1 MANPPNL
8 LREMVSGQRKRFIE
22 DGYNLDLSYIG
33 ERIIAMGY
41 PADNVE
47 AIYRNKREDVVR
59 FLKEKH
65 SDCCKVYNL
74 CSERAYDANLFQ
86 HYAEYPFKDH
96 NPPDIELINK
106 FCEDVD
112 AFLRRDS
119 RNVVAIHCKAGKGRT
134 GTMICCYLLY
144 SKTFQTANEALTF
157 YAEKRTKDKKG
168 VTIPSQRRYVEYY
181 EQLLRGT
188 GPYQDVTLYIS
199 EIRISPADV
208 PLKSGTISM
217 KGSKESYPLT
227 EFHRSEEYVTVQLNY
242 CAPLTGDVKIEFA
255 RSKLQ
260 DKRCHFWFNT
270 FFVERAGKYDSQNRL
285 VLSLTKKEIDDAHKG
300 NTKKCPEQ
308 VVVFLQRVPINERRN
323 GEKQHQAIRELSPQQ
338 QAMAD
343 VDYSIFASVSISA
356 HHHNNSKPLPRPQ
369 LLAPNVGQ
377 PFNDLQMQQH
387 NRTSGGGAGNNRASL
402 GNSQQNSSCIY
413 GNIANPDG
421 GVGGQ
426 HSVKPMAMSPGKL
439 QSPVYAHQQQHDPA
453 SASSPTKKL
462 GYKAQAPSPVTVP
475 AVKKVPQKSTHQQQN
490 NHSGGSS
497 EENSGT
503 NSVEE
508 EDDEED
514 DEGDEDGE
522 EEEGWESGECQ
533 TVVSELCKSRPATTA
548 ATFPSMTSSA
558 STTVTTTTN
567 TTTITTTSTTIAGSR
582 SSAPAGSSCTS
593 KSEHFTS
600 DNNDQNRSSGSSRS
614 SNSFSRSKSSN
625 SSSYPS
631 LQLEASAAPDATKA
645 SMAVVEAKTATN
657 TKPCHLLP
665 ASASRYFSDEN
676 YLLTGSSG
684 SSSSNAISKGVKGS
698 NDNTT
703 NTNAK
708 YLQSPSYTRHS
719 LMPANAPVAF
729 LFPVQLAKDEPPRGV
744 DVGEHHHGRSFLTDH
759 HELVMYQPGLQT
771 LLSSV
776 PNNNDLVDD
785 HELHE
790 SLILLAPP
798 STPAAG
804 WHGEDVASAIV
815 GGEAV
820 EGNGTGGFDAVSAV
834 GASSGGASKFK
845 PSSPFRRFGIAMKRK
860 TRGGSMKKAKHG
872 SASGSSG
879 GNNTPLYGSCG
890 SNLSAVSAGKGKIAC
905 GDANGVVTAIVA
917 GDTAGNRSTGGR
929 MKFRWLRN
937 MRNDPNLKET
947 LAKSVKVRAPSVPP
961 PLVTDEQAKPVAAV
975 TTTPV
980 AATSA
985 GVQIPRSPTTLI
997 PTAKVTL
1004 PTDDESGADSTQVGI
1019 STTDSSTNLPTD
1031 YYSFLCDNQLSYES
1045 PSKSPCHLM
1054 RFGGGLMGRRPST
1067 IEEVLLTGAGGDSG
1081 CSVGAASTISGA
1093 RTTVEECSVV
1103 VKPKP
1108 MNVKIGFDVSPA
1120 SPSPTLESSFEII
1133 DKFDVLPVDGMVGG
1147 VAERS
1152 VTASGGDAR
1161 RSQHS
1166 PTSPSDSPIL
1176 ARSNRCA
1183 PFSFR
1188 EIRQELRAAIKLA
1201 PKRTQVALS
1210 SSSPAAGCAVVRS
1223 IERTLSAPVAVQ
1235 TLATTTTT
1243 SNQTATAGI
1252 TSNSSVVLHRSHS
1265 ARQLHRELSG
1275 QSPGNRLE

>member
-33 ERIIAMGY
+33 DRIIAMGY

-47 AIYRNKREDVVR
+47 AIYRNKRGDVVR

-74 CSERAYDANLFQ
+74 CSERAYDATLFQ

-112 AFLRRDS
+112 EFLRRDS

-338 QAMAD
+338 QLQQQQAMVD
-343 VDYSIFASVSISA
+343 GDYSIFASVSISA

-369 LLAPNVGQ
+369 LLAPNAVQ
-377 PFNDLQMQQH
+377 PFHDLQMQQH
-387 NRTSGGGAGNNRASL
+387 HRTSGGGGGGNNRASL
-402 GNSQQNSSCIY
+402 GNSQQNSGCIY

-453 SASSPTKKL
+453 SASSPTIKL
-462 GYKAQAPSPVTVP
+462 GYGKAQSPSPVTVP
-475 AVKKVPQKSTHQQQN
+475 AVKKASQKAAHQQQN

-522 EEEGWESGECQ
+522 EEEGWESDPKA
-533 TVVSELCKSRPATTA
+533 VA
-548 ATFPSMTSSA
+548 SSA
-558 STTVTTTTN
+558 GSSATAHHQLSPSSRCTDFGDDREEESAGADADGSAMRLERKSDGVLKRTLKKVTHQLVGFMGKGRREDHPFAAPSCVVGSTLEGGCCNVQTKEDEEQLTLRSEHLKPSCTVRSVSMMHPLPASQLPKAYDR
-567 TTTITTTSTTIAGSR
+567 TTTIGVAGLDKGFSSMALMDEKNAFIGANGGQSRPKQPPLPTALDR
-582 SSAPAGSSCTS
+582 SS
-593 KSEHFTS
+593 
-600 DNNDQNRSSGSSRS
+600 SSGQLPSSHHDSSLGLMSSDGSLNTASSSATSSSRS
-614 SNSFSRSKSSN
+614 IRDPIVAGRLLRHDDDHQKMPLRQPEHQPNLRGIFNLPQDVRCGPRTSSV
-625 SSSYPS
+625 
-631 LQLEASAAPDATKA
+631 D
-645 SMAVVEAKTATN
+645 
-657 TKPCHLLP
+657 
-665 ASASRYFSDEN
+665 
-676 YLLTGSSG
+676 SSG
-684 SSSSNAISKGVKGS
+684 LFSYADDVFGPPQKQMRPNAMIITEPGKLDKDGRGRQARATYAVDHLTDSGRSSTEINSNELETPSSSSS
-698 NDNTT
+698 
-703 NTNAK
+703 AK
-708 YLQSPSYTRHS
+708 HS
-719 LMPANAPVAF
+719 
-729 LFPVQLAKDEPPRGV
+729 D
-744 DVGEHHHGRSFLTDH
+744 DDHHG
-759 HELVMYQPGLQT
+759 
-771 LLSSV
+771 
-776 PNNNDLVDD
+776 
-785 HELHE
+785 
-790 SLILLAPP
+790 
-798 STPAAG
+798 
-804 WHGEDVASAIV
+804 
-815 GGEAV
+815 
-820 EGNGTGGFDAVSAV
+820 
-834 GASSGGASKFK
+834 
-845 PSSPFRRFGIAMKRK
+845 
-860 TRGGSMKKAKHG
+860 
-872 SASGSSG
+872 
-879 GNNTPLYGSCG
+879 
-890 SNLSAVSAGKGKIAC
+890 
-905 GDANGVVTAIVA
+905 
-917 GDTAGNRSTGGR
+917 
-929 MKFRWLRN
+929 
-937 MRNDPNLKET
+937 
-947 LAKSVKVRAPSVPP
+947 
-961 PLVTDEQAKPVAAV
+961 
-975 TTTPV
+975 
-980 AATSA
+980 
-985 GVQIPRSPTTLI
+985 PTNER
-997 PTAKVTL
+997 L
-1004 PTDDESGADSTQVGI
+1004 P
-1019 STTDSSTNLPTD
+1019 
-1031 YYSFLCDNQLSYES
+1031 
-1045 PSKSPCHLM
+1045 
-1054 RFGGGLMGRRPST
+1054 
-1067 IEEVLLTGAGGDSG
+1067 
-1081 CSVGAASTISGA
+1081 
-1093 RTTVEECSVV
+1093 
-1103 VKPKP
+1103 
-1108 MNVKIGFDVSPA
+1108 
-1120 SPSPTLESSFEII
+1120 
-1133 DKFDVLPVDGMVGG
+1133 
-1147 VAERS
+1147 
-1152 VTASGGDAR
+1152 
-1161 RSQHS
+1161 
-1166 PTSPSDSPIL
+1166 
-1176 ARSNRCA
+1176 
-1183 PFSFR
+1183 
-1188 EIRQELRAAIKLA
+1188 
-1201 PKRTQVALS
+1201 
-1210 SSSPAAGCAVVRS
+1210 
-1223 IERTLSAPVAVQ
+1223 
-1235 TLATTTTT
+1235 
-1243 SNQTATAGI
+1243 
-1252 TSNSSVVLHRSHS
+1252 
-1265 ARQLHRELSG
+1265 
-1275 QSPGNRLE
+1275 